1 MKSSKDTGE
10 RKPWLT
16 VRISDCNVK
25 AFSAGGP
32 GGQNVNKR
40 HMAVRI
46 THEPSGAV
54 GESRDE
60 RSQLQNKKLAFRR
73 MVNDPK
79 FALWVRMQSG
89 YEAKAQAWVSKM
101 MDEKYIKTEVH
112 DEKGRWVDMV
122 EES

>member
-1 MKSSKDTGE
+1 MKSLEGMG
-10 RKPWLT
+10 KPWLS
-16 VRISDCNVK
+16 VSIKDCRVDT
-25 AFSAGGP
+25 FRAGGP
-32 GGQNVNKR
+32 GGQRQNKVSSG
-40 HMAVRI
+40 VRI
-46 THEPSGAV
+46 IHEPSGAV
-54 GESRDE
+54 GEARDE

-73 MVNDPK
+73 MANDPK

>member
-1 MKSSKDTGE
+1 MKSLEGMG
-10 RKPWLT
+10 KPWLS
-16 VRISDCNVK
+16 VSIKDCRVDT
-25 AFSAGGP
+25 FRAGGP
-32 GGQNVNKR
+32 GGQRQNKVSSG
-40 HMAVRI
+40 VRI
-46 THEPSGAV
+46 VHEPSGAV
-54 GESRDE
+54 GEARDE

-79 FALWVRMQSG
+79 FMLWVRRKSG

>member
-1 MKSSKDTGE
+1 MKSLEGMG
-10 RKPWLT
+10 KPWLS
-16 VRISDCNVK
+16 VSIKDCRVDT
-25 AFSAGGP
+25 FRAGGP
-32 GGQNVNKR
+32 GGQRQNKVSSG
-40 HMAVRI
+40 VRI
-46 THEPSGAV
+46 VHEPSGAV
-54 GESRDE
+54 GEARDE

>member
-1 MKSSKDTGE
+1 MKSLEGMG
-10 RKPWLT
+10 KPWLS
-16 VRISDCNVK
+16 VSIKDCRVDT
-25 AFSAGGP
+25 FRAGGP
-32 GGQNVNKR
+32 GGQRQNKVSSG
-40 HMAVRI
+40 VRI
-46 THEPSGAV
+46 VHEPSGAV
-54 GESRDE
+54 GEARDE

-79 FALWVRMQSG
+79 FALWVRRKSG

>member
-1 MKSSKDTGE
+1 MKSLEGMG
-10 RKPWLT
+10 KPWLS
-16 VRISDCNVK
+16 VSIKDCRVDT
-25 AFSAGGP
+25 FRAGGP
-32 GGQNVNKR
+32 GGQRQNKVSSG
-40 HMAVRI
+40 VRI
-46 THEPSGAV
+46 IHEPSGAV
-54 GESRDE
+54 GEARDE

>member
-1 MKSSKDTGE
+1 MKSLEGMG
-10 RKPWLT
+10 KPWLS
-16 VRISDCNVK
+16 VSIKDCRVDT
-25 AFSAGGP
+25 FRAGGP
-32 GGQNVNKR
+32 GGQRQNKVSSG
-40 HMAVRI
+40 VRI
-46 THEPSGAV
+46 VHEPSGAV

>member
-1 MKSSKDTGE
+1 MKSLEGMG
-10 RKPWLT
+10 KPWLS
-16 VRISDCNVK
+16 VSIKDCRVDT
-25 AFSAGGP
+25 FRAGGP
-32 GGQNVNKR
+32 GGQRQNKVSSG
-40 HMAVRI
+40 VRI
-46 THEPSGAV
+46 VHEPSGAV
-54 GESRDE
+54 GQSRDE

-79 FALWVRMQSG
+79 FALWVRRKSG

>member
-1 MKSSKDTGE
+1 MKSLEGMG
-10 RKPWLT
+10 KPWLS
-16 VRISDCNVK
+16 VSIKDCRVDT
-25 AFSAGGP
+25 FRAGGP
-32 GGQNVNKR
+32 GGQRQNKVSSG
-40 HMAVRI
+40 VRI
-46 THEPSGAV
+46 VHEPSGAV

-79 FALWVRMQSG
+79 FALWVRRKSG

>member
-1 MKSSKDTGE
+1 
-10 RKPWLT
+10 
-16 VRISDCNVK
+16 
-25 AFSAGGP
+25 
-32 GGQNVNKR
+32 
-40 HMAVRI
+40 
-46 THEPSGAV
+46 
-54 GESRDE
+54 
-60 RSQLQNKKLAFRR
+60 

-122 EES
+122 EEP

>member
-1 MKSSKDTGE
+1 MKSLEGMG
-10 RKPWLT
+10 KPWLS
-16 VRISDCNVK
+16 VSIKDCRVDT
-25 AFSAGGP
+25 FRAGGP
-32 GGQNVNKR
+32 GGQRQNKVSSG
-40 HMAVRI
+40 VRI
-46 THEPSGAV
+46 VHEPSGAV

-73 MVNDPK
+73 MANDPK

>member
-1 MKSSKDTGE
+1 MKSLEGMG
-10 RKPWLT
+10 KPWLS
-16 VRISDCNVK
+16 VSIKDCRVDT
-25 AFSAGGP
+25 FRAGGP
-32 GGQNVNKR
+32 GGQRQNKVSSG
-40 HMAVRI
+40 VRI
-46 THEPSGAV
+46 VHEPSGAV
-54 GESRDE
+54 GQSRDE

-79 FALWVRMQSG
+79 FALWVRRNSG
-89 YEAKAQAWVSKM
+89 YEAKSQAWVSRM

>member
-1 MKSSKDTGE
+1 MKSLEGMG
-10 RKPWLT
+10 KPWLS
-16 VRISDCNVK
+16 VSIKDCRVDT
-25 AFSAGGP
+25 FRAGGP
-32 GGQNVNKR
+32 GGQRQNKVSSG
-40 HMAVRI
+40 VRI

-54 GESRDE
+54 GEARDE

-79 FALWVRMQSG
+79 FALWIRRKSG
-89 YEAKAQAWVSKM
+89 YEAKAQEWVSKM